1 MCTKNQLEVILRE
14 VSRCAKDLFGNKLD
28 SIILYG
34 SYARGDYDG
43 ESDIDIMILADIPVE
58 SCHSYSMNIGRAL
71 TDTELDNDVVIS
83 PNVVS
88 LSVFEKYKTASPFY
102 NSVTKEGIRIAV

>member
-1 MCTKNQLEVILRE
+1 MCTKNQLEVITQTVSHYAKE
-14 VSRCAKDLFGNKLD
+14 VFKEKLD

-34 SYARGDYDG
+34 SYARGDYDN

-58 SCHSYSMNIGRAL
+58 SCHQYSMDLVNL
-71 TDTELDNDVVIS
+71 LSDLELEYDIVIS

-88 LSVFEKYKTASPFY
+88 LSIFKKYKKIMPFY
-102 NSVTKEGIRIAV
+102 SNVEKDGVKIAV